1 MRLNAPLVDENSKTR
16 NNKGERWY
24 FNPLILSFN
33 VHGECYKLYQWPAS
47 CLTICEA
54 FSQLAVI
61 SNIESCRCQYLT
73 NMYIALK
80 NDVSNKPSK
89 MGANPTSPKMFFS
102 FKTCSNL
109 HRFLDREKH
118 PSFPRMRPSAF
129 STTCG
134 SKESKTC
141 NLGLTAP
148 GEPRVDV
155 METKRGGKMEKRKKW
170 WSTDIIPRIWMINVD
185 PFCVFCVL

>member
-24 FNPLILSFN
+24 FNPLILSFT

-118 PSFPRMRPSAF
+118 PSTRECDRQPSRPPVVARNPRLATWGWLLLVSH
-129 STTCG
+129 G
-134 SKESKTC
+134 
-141 NLGLTAP
+141 
-148 GEPRVDV
+148 
-155 METKRGGKMEKRKKW
+155 
-170 WSTDIIPRIWMINVD
+170 
-185 PFCVFCVL
+185 